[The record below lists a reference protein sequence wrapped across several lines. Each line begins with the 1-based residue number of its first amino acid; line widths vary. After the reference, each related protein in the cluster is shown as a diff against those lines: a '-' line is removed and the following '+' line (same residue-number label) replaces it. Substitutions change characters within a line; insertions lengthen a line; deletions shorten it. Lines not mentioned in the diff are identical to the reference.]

1 MRKLLNF
8 KIVLVFVSV
17 VVIVCIAS
25 VQAKAGISG
34 DDHGGPYDPFASG
47 FHLAPLPSNS
57 ANYVPDPQLSPP
69 LGPGNSFKNDGNISD
84 NASDRAKFVTNIV
97 IPSRV
102 RHRSPCHPGS

>member
-8 KIVLVFVSV
+8 KIILAFVSV

-25 VQAKAGISG
+25 VQANPNASQS
-34 DDHGGPYDPFASG
+34 PNYNPFDSG
-47 FHLAPLPSNS
+47 FHLRPLPSNS

-102 RHRSPCHPGS
+102 RHRSRCRLHGGR